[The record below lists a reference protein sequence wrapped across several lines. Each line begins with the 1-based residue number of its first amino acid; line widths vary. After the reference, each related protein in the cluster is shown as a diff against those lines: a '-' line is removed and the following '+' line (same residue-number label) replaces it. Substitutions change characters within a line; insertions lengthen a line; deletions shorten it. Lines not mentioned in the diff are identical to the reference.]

1 MGMAA
6 SQARLLSLTARIHD
20 IELQAQSIQNAK
32 LQLATRSDQVYSEYL
47 AALDAET
54 LAVSY
59 LTGTGETNVV
69 PATFNNL
76 CSKSRLRAADG
87 SEYALRDRSGRLI
100 VEDEVYKAYQAFK
113 EQGYTMNSYA
123 FAVYSAAEEKDR
135 VNNFDN
141 DSWLHSEEGVYDSL
155 VKNNTATSRLKSLHE
170 SLEGMMK
177 NGNDKTAGN
186 GRFNIDKIYDK
197 DVIAGFNEEDR
208 KTYEDALR
216 SYRDELY
223 RLAAGQVMEEA
234 LSADEGDYTRDDI
247 QDELMKEFDYYESI
261 FSQIEACGGCRPIS
275 DYDGEIGSAA
285 TDSEWLHGM
294 VRSGEISIDIVSCDK
309 YGKYT
314 LSATSASSDTSLSYR
329 ETSSIDK
336 KALARA
342 EAQYE
347 HDLKEIDRKDKA
359 YDMSLSK
366 LDTERKALDTQR
378 DTLTKVIQDNIER
391 TFKIFS

>member
-135 VNNFDN
+135 KNNFD
-141 DSWLHSEEGVYDSL
+141 DARWLQSEEEVYDSL
-155 VKNNTATSRLKSLHE
+155 VKNNTATSRLESLHK
-170 SLEGMMK
+170 SLEGMMEK
-177 NGNDKTAGN
+177 GKDQTNDKNFT
-186 GRFNIDKIYDK
+186 IDKIYDAN
-197 DVIAGFNEEDR
+197 VIAEFNEEDR

-223 RLAAGQVMEEA
+223 RLAAGQVMEKA
-234 LSADEGDYTRDDI
+234 LSADEGVYTRDDI

>member
-1 MGMAA
+1 
-6 SQARLLSLTARIHD
+6 
-20 IELQAQSIQNAK
+20 
-32 LQLATRSDQVYSEYL
+32 
-47 AALDAET
+47 
-54 LAVSY
+54 
-59 LTGTGETNVV
+59 
-69 PATFNNL
+69 
-76 CSKSRLRAADG
+76 
-87 SEYALRDRSGRLI
+87 
-100 VEDEVYKAYQAFK
+100 
-113 EQGYTMNSYA
+113 MNSYA
-123 FAVYSAAEEKDR
+123 FALYSAAEEKYR
-135 VNNFDN
+135 EKNFDN
-141 DSWLHSEEGVYDSL
+141 DRWLQSEEEVYDSL
-155 VKNNTATSRLKSLHE
+155 VKNNTATPRLVSLHG
-170 SLEGMMK
+170 SLEGMMEHGK
-177 NGNDKTAGN
+177 EQTNVGN
-186 GRFNIDKIYDK
+186 GRFTIDKIYDK

-223 RLAAGQVMEEA
+223 RLAAGQVMEKA
-234 LSADEGDYTRDDI
+234 LRATEGDYTRDDI